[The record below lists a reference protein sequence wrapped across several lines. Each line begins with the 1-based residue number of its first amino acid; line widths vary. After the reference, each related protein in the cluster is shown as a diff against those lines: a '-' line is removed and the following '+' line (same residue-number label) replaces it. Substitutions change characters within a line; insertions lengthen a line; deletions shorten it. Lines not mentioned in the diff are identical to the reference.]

1 MAELTDLRYACQ
13 TYSWQMSLDTY
24 AGRVEHMV
32 GQAAGAGFAGFEP
45 ELVMLGRSW
54 SIAGLRDILTASG
67 LELAALVLAEPWLGV
82 GETAQERAEADRVI
96 AATAALPGAKIVLCP
111 LPGPDRATLGQPD
124 VRARQD
130 RVMARM
136 RDVAERAAEAG
147 VRCTFHPNSPAG
159 SLFRTEEDYR
169 LMAELLPEPIGY
181 TPDLGHIAK
190 GGMDPLTVV
199 RDWGDRV
206 DHVHVKDLAADGRW
220 AETGTGTVD
229 VVGVLEHLAGRG
241 YGGWVTFEDESPQA
255 EQDPD
260 AAAARNGRYV
270 ERLATTISGRAR

>member
-1 MAELTDLRYACQ
+1 MADLTGLRYACQ

-32 GQAAGAGFAGFEP
+32 GEAAAAGFAGFEP

-54 SIAGLRDILTASG
+54 SIARLRDILAASG
-67 LELAALVLAEPWLGV
+67 LELAALVLAEDWLGV
-82 GETAQERAEADRVI
+82 GETASERADADRVI

-111 LPGPDRATLGQPD
+111 LPGPDRATLSEHD
-124 VRARQD
+124 VRARQS
-130 RVMARM
+130 RVMVRM
-136 RDVAERAAEAG
+136 QDVAERAAEAG

-159 SLFRTEEDYR
+159 SLFRTQEDYHV
-169 LMAELLPEPIGY
+169 MAELLPGLIGY

-199 RDWGDRV
+199 REWGDRV

-220 AETGTGTVD
+220 AETGAGVVD
-229 VVGVLEHLAGRG
+229 IRGVLEHLAGRG
-241 YGGWVTFEDESPQA
+241 YGGWVTFEDESLEA

-260 AAAARNGRYV
+260 VATAKNGRYLQQLTSRV
-270 ERLATTISGRAR
+270 AGSAR